1 MPINTFFSFI
11 KNKQCLLSAMFFISV
26 FFITCFIEM
35 FISKNKKLRL
45 IVKNFTKKPLQ
56 NFNEKLYT

>member
-1 MPINTFFSFI
+1 MPINTFFFI
-11 KNKQCLLSAMFFISV
+11 KNKQRLLSAMFFISV

-45 IVKNFTKKPLQ
+45 IVKNFTKKTSSKLQ
-56 NFNEKLYT
+56 